1 MSSEIKF
8 VQDQEQEMFFKWIK
22 PRRATAHSAGYDFF
36 APFPICIPPHGEF
49 TVNTHIKAKMPDNV
63 VLMMYPRS
71 GLGFKYGV
79 RLANTVGVID
89 SDYYS
94 DVPGKGVIKV
104 KLVNPSDDII
114 NIEEGKAYCQGIFMP
129 FFTTDDDDATG
140 DRDGDGFGSTDKK

>member
-1 MSSEIKF
+1 MKGIKF
-8 VQDQEQEMFFKWIK
+8 VQDAEQEMFFSWIK

-36 APFPICIPPHGEF
+36 APYPLCVPAHGEL
-49 TVNTHIKAKMPDNV
+49 TVNTHVKAMMPENV

-104 KLVNPSDDII
+104 KLCNPGDADI
-114 NIEEGKAYCQGIFMP
+114 NIEEGKAYCQGIFTV
-129 FFTTDDDDATG
+129 FFTTEDDDATG
-140 DRDGDGFGSTDKK
+140 DRDGDGFGSTDNK